1 MNGGDADDDYM
12 QKEREIKELNDL
24 RIKTLERLVKEKV
37 DIIHQQEAE
46 LAMSMQDFRS
56 IKGTVHEKDKFLND
70 FERRLDIS
78 KNILQ

>member
-24 RIKTLERLVKEKV
+24 RINTLERLVKEKV

-46 LAMSMQDFRS
+46 LAMSMQDVRS

>member
-46 LAMSMQDFRS
+46 LAMSMQDVRS